1 PKKSL
6 ETIDLEDQKNRLAGA
21 APVKIDDQAIGSG
34 TIETYTIVYA
44 RDRSPSYAVIYGRT
58 AEGNRFIAQTL
69 PDPEV
74 FQLLSSQSMVG
85 ESVTLRFDREKK
97 LTLALF

>member
-58 AEGNRFIAQTL
+58 AKGNRFIAQTL
-69 PDPEV
+69 PDPEI
-74 FQLLSSQSMVG
+74 FQRLSSQNMVG